1 SIPVNSFF
9 HIKLNRCRQASPLDN
24 GAFERVK
31 SSTLFMGETL
41 NSAGTDAFSDSDREG
56 ESLERRLLRGMI
68 VSVVLAVL
76 VSLIVAPWRVTTG
89 LMLGGV
95 LAFFNHHWLR
105 TSLRAVFGGAAQ
117 AGRRPKLGAA
127 RYILRY
133 FIIAAVV
140 ASAYMLDL
148 VSIAATL
155 AGMCAFAAAVMIEA
169 LTQLYFAIRYREEN

>member
-1 SIPVNSFF
+1 
-9 HIKLNRCRQASPLDN
+9 
-24 GAFERVK
+24 
-31 SSTLFMGETL
+31 
-41 NSAGTDAFSDSDREG
+41 
-56 ESLERRLLRGMI
+56 
-68 VSVVLAVL
+68 
-76 VSLIVAPWRVTTG
+76 
-89 LMLGGV
+89 MLGGV